1 MSLLKYNNDL
11 LLSPGGNYA
20 LRMPPTAWEASGSW
34 ILIGHNEVDD
44 AALHQYWSFFPNVSY
59 ARDVPSQWI
68 MPKSSWYS
76 GYGIASAY
84 RLAPSAFSP
93 SAQFSGNSFYF
104 NCNLVTKAEVNL
116 KLTAKKAMF
125 EPRILVSAGYNTLG
139 QPIPGST
146 ATNYL
151 TFPSSGNMKFSRTG
165 YSAFPLSSI
174 GSFTSGTVN
183 GIMYHSNYTNNAY
196 DWNTIVNGRN
206 EAYVNQWYASGK
218 MPNGW
223 VLGSPTISVG

>member
-20 LRMPPTAWEASGSW
+20 LRMPPTEWEASGSW

-44 AALHQYWSFFPNVSY
+44 AAFHQWYCFYPNISY
-59 ARDVPSQWI
+59 AKDLPSNWVQ
-68 MPKSSWYS
+68 PRSSWYKAYT
-76 GYGIASAY
+76 GAGSAT
-84 RLAPSAFSP
+84 RTAPCAFCP

-104 NCNLVTKAEVNL
+104 NCNLVTKSEVRQVISA
-116 KLTAKKAMF
+116 KTASF
-125 EPRILVSAGYNTLG
+125 WPRLLGSATPTYTSPGTAANERYLFFS
-139 QPIPGST
+139 GST
-146 ATNYL
+146 Y
-151 TFPSSGNMKFSRTG
+151 KFSNTG
-165 YSAFPLSSI
+165 YSSFPVSSI

-183 GIMYHSNYTNNAY
+183 GITYFSSPTQNFY
-196 DWNTIVNGRN
+196 DWLALVNGSN